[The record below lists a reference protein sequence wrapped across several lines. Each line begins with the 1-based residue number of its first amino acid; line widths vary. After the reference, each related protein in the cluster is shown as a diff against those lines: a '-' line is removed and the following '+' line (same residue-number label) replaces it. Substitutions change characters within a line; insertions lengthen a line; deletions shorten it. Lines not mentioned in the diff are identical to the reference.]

1 MSELAYMTIAEAS
14 RLIRAKKLSPVELT
28 EELLARIAA
37 IDCIYH
43 AFILVTS
50 DDARRQAKAAEA
62 EIMGGNWRGPMHG
75 VPYAVKDIFDVA
87 GTATSCRSKLR
98 MGHRAVSD
106 ATVVARLAGAGA
118 VLLGK
123 LALHELATGGP
134 TLELPWPAARNP

>member
-50 DDARRQAKAAEA
+50 D
-62 EIMGGNWRGPMHG
+62 
-75 VPYAVKDIFDVA
+75 V
-87 GTATSCRSKLR
+87 
-98 MGHRAVSD
+98 
-106 ATVVARLAGAGA
+106 
-118 VLLGK
+118 
-123 LALHELATGGP
+123 
-134 TLELPWPAARNP
+134 